1 MKRPTQAKIDYAR
14 CWLAA
19 RVAANGEGYTA
30 LGVATF
36 AFKMEAINAFNGYEQ
51 GKLKSIEVAET
62 LRQAALRG
70 GSLTYR
76 DGEIVCMLAELRR
89 LGFPLFPGRYTRQ
102 KGQVYACDLL
112 IEEFKNIGIKIR
124 ISGLDKI
131 WRKWVRRHPE
141 IRTIYQK

>member
-1 MKRPTQAKIDYAR
+1 MKRPTQAEIDEAR

-19 RVAANGEGYTA
+19 RVAINGEGYTPA
-30 LGVATF
+30 GEA
-36 AFKMEAINAFNGYEQ
+36 ASRFKMETINAFNAYEQ

-102 KGQVYACDLL
+102 EGQIYACDLI
-112 IEEFKNIGIKIR
+112 IEEFKKIGTPIR
-124 ISGLDKI
+124 IPGLEKI
-131 WRKWVRRHPE
+131 WRTWSRRHPE

>member
-36 AFKMEAINAFNGYEQ
+36 AFKMEAISAFNGYEQ

-89 LGFPLFPGRYTRQ
+89 LGSRETRQ
-102 KGQVYACDLL
+102 EGQVYACELI
-112 IEEFKNIGIKIR
+112 IEEFEKSGIEIPGIPGLEKVWR
-124 ISGLDKI
+124 I
-131 WRKWVRRHPE
+131 WVRGHPE
-141 IRTIYQK
+141 IRTIFQK

>member
-1 MKRPTQAKIDYAR
+1 MKRPTQAEIDEAR

-30 LGVATF
+30 PGEAAF
-36 AFKMEAINAFNGYEQ
+36 MFKMEAINAFSGYEQ
-51 GKLKSIEVAET
+51 GKLKSIEVAEI

-70 GSLTYR
+70 GDLTYR

-102 KGQVYACDLL
+102 EGQIYACDLI
-112 IEEFKNIGIKIR
+112 IEEFKKIGTPIR
-124 ISGLDKI
+124 IPGLEKI
-131 WRKWVRRHPE
+131 WRTWSRRHPE